1 MSPVVATD
9 WNFGNFLL
17 AVLSI
22 FFFVVW
28 FWLIV
33 TVFADLFRRHDIS
46 GWIKALWII
55 AVILMPYFGVF
66 IYLVSQH
73 RGMADRTESDVA
85 RLERQTGSY
94 SSADELKKLDALHKD
109 GTIDST
115 EYQQLRSRV
124 VSGN

>member
-1 MSPVVATD
+1 MSSVVATD

-46 GWIKALWII
+46 GWVKALWII

-66 IYLVSQH
+66 IYLLSQH
-73 RGMADRTESDVA
+73 RGMADRTQQDVA
-85 RLERQTGSY
+85 RLERQTGAY
-94 SSADELKKLDALHKD
+94 SPADELTKLDALHKD
-109 GTIDST
+109 GTLSSG

-124 VSGN
+124 VSGT

>member
-22 FFFVVW
+22 FFFVIW

-55 AVILMPYFGVF
+55 AVIVVPYFGVF

-73 RGMADRTESDVA
+73 RGMADRTERDVA
-85 RLERQTGSY
+85 QLERQAAT
-94 SSADELKKLDALHKD
+94 SSAADELKKLDALHKD

-124 VSGN
+124 VSGS

>member
-1 MSPVVATD
+1 MSSVVATD

-22 FFFVVW
+22 FFFVIW

-55 AVILMPYFGVF
+55 IVILVPYFGVF

-85 RLERQTGSY
+85 ELERQAGTY
-94 SSADELKKLDALHKD
+94 SAADELKKLDALHKD
-109 GTIDST
+109 GTIDNT